1 MCVESRDGRKL
12 DSRRAES
19 RFHPPESPTEP
30 RTARIL
36 DCFCLVGVSEQG
48 RCPHPILQITGNTCC
63 RSVVSCASSP
73 EVPGVLVET

>member
-12 DSRRAES
+12 ELEASGIQIS
-19 RFHPPESPTEP
+19 PPPSPTEP

-48 RCPHPILQITGNTCC
+48 RCPHPILQITGNACC

>member
-12 DSRRAES
+12 ELEASGIQIS
-19 RFHPPESPTEP
+19 PPREP
-30 RTARIL
+30 HGATDGEDL

-48 RCPHPILQITGNTCC
+48 RCPHPILQITGNACC

>member
-12 DSRRAES
+12 ELEASGIQIS
-19 RFHPPESPTEP
+19 PPESPTEP
-30 RTARIL
+30 RMARIL

-48 RCPHPILQITGNTCC
+48 RCPHPILQITGYACC
-63 RSVVSCASSP
+63 RSVESCASSP